1 MPRGGAT
8 QSRKPCDWQI
18 VYYAFDLLE
27 LEGDDLKNRPLAE
40 RKARHQQVLS
50 GSEGRYHAEP
60 GSVETV
66 VRTVSDAELDGVI
79 GKRRDSIYRA
89 RAPEP

>member
-1 MPRGGAT
+1 LADRLL
-8 QSRKPCDWQI
+8 RL
-18 VYYAFDLLE
+18 DLLE
-27 LEGDDLKNRPLAE
+27 LEGDDSKNRPLAE

-50 GSEGRYHAEP
+50 GSEVRYHAEP

-79 GKRRDSIYRA
+79 AKRRDSIYRA
-89 RAPEP
+89 RAPAP